1 MGGQKVTVL
10 RLAVGVAALILLIAG
25 LNLMVL
31 REALFNVKVLT
42 PLLGG
47 LGLGALWLLLR
58 AVSLLGSRNEAS
70 RGAFN
75 SVLSSVVFLGI
86 CMTVYAFVAREDL
99 AWDLTQ
105 EGRRDLAP
113 QTKIILE
120 SLTNPVEITCFFI
133 RAGEDRVR
141 IAQDKTERFLRR
153 CQEYSDRLSVE
164 FVDPQKNPERVKAL
178 NALRVSNVGT
188 VVVRSG
194 ARQRELPLSDVN
206 ARLEERSFTNAV
218 LNVSRDAIPKVYF
231 LTGHGERDIT
241 SDDPETGGAQFRLWL
256 QKEAHEVQRCII
268 PTDNPMLPDDCSVLI
283 INGYQADLLPHE
295 IQALDQYVTDGG
307 RLLVLVNVQRVEE
320 SEFVVLE
327 QFRPW
332 LDERF
337 GIRIGSDI
345 VVSNA
350 TRSYEIMFVP
360 DFEILGGAPRI
371 AQQDRQFRGSFN
383 NLHAITRDLDKQ
395 LVLYFVRTV
404 SLAPNLPEGVT
415 GTVLMRSTPDT
426 WAETDLTAVADRDVI
441 KQDPDEL
448 SGPNPVMVAVSAR
461 SSRPVGDGDRMRESR
476 VIVLGDAD
484 LALNKYMNLMSNQD
498 LLLNS
503 VAWLTENE
511 ELIAMR
517 PTADVDQ
524 PLILLQNEKRLIAWI
539 ASLGAVQ
546 AIALAGTLVFL
557 KRRKYR

>member
-1 MGGQKVTVL
+1 MTRL
-10 RLAVGVAALILLIAG
+10 RLAVGVATLILLIAG
-25 LNLMVL
+25 LNLMIL
-31 REALFNVKVLT
+31 HGTLFNVNVLM

-47 LGLGALWLLLR
+47 LGLGVLWLVLR
-58 AVSLLGSRNEAS
+58 AFSLLGSPNKDS

-86 CMTVYAFVAREDL
+86 IMTVYAFVEREDL

-113 QTKIILE
+113 QTINILE

-133 RAGEDRVR
+133 RAGDDRVR
-141 IAQDKTERFLRR
+141 IAQDKTARFLRR
-153 CQEYSDRLSVE
+153 CQEYTDMLSVE
-164 FVDPQKNPERVKAL
+164 FVDPQKNPERGEAL
-178 NALRVSNVGT
+178 NVLRVSRVGT
-188 VVVRSG
+188 VVLRSG
-194 ARQRELPLSDVN
+194 ARQREIPLSDVN

-241 SDDPETGGAQFRLWL
+241 SDDPTTGAAQFRLWL

-268 PTDNPMLPDDCSVLI
+268 PTDNPLLPDDCSVLI

-295 IQALDQYVTDGG
+295 IQALDRYMDDGG
-307 RLLVLVNVQRVEE
+307 RLLVLVNVQIVQEN
-320 SEFVVLE
+320 EFAILE
-327 QFRPW
+327 QLRPW
-332 LDERF
+332 LRNRF
-337 GIRIGSDI
+337 GIKIGSDI

-350 TRSYEIMFVP
+350 TQSLEIMFIP
-360 DFEILGGAPRI
+360 DFEVVGATTGTAP
-371 AQQDRQFRGSFN
+371 QNNQFRGSFN
-383 NLHAITRDLDKQ
+383 KFHAITRDLDKQ
-395 LVLYFVRTV
+395 LVLSVIRTV
-404 SLAPNLPEGVT
+404 SLDPNLPEGVT

-426 WAETDLTAVADRDVI
+426 WAETDVRAIDDREPI
-441 KQDPDEL
+441 SQDPAEI

-461 SSRPVGDGDRMRESR
+461 SNRPVGDGDRMRDSR
-476 VIVLGDAD
+476 VVVLGDAD
-484 LALNKYMNLMSNQD
+484 LALNEYMKRVSNQD

-511 ELIAMR
+511 ELIAIR
-517 PTADVDQ
+517 PTGNVDQ
-524 PLILLQNEKRLIAWI
+524 PLILSQNEQRLIAWS

-546 AIALAGTLVFL
+546 AIAFTGLLVFL
-557 KRRKYR
+557 QRRKYR